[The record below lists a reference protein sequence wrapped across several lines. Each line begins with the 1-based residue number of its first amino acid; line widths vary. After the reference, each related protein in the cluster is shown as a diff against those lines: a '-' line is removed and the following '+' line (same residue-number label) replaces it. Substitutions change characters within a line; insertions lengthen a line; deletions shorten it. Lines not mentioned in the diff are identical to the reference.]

1 MGTQLDTW
9 QLVEA
14 PPVVALPYGIFSVAE
29 PRLATDEHWR
39 LGVQWQSQA
48 CGLTRTTFGAC
59 NVAEVPALD
68 EDDYCFV
75 SQFEPFTVYTYNN
88 DSIIGHTLEEHRANA
103 VQRLIASEQTTVEQ
117 NLWASLGTE
126 AVSTLSLTSSGAG
139 VVLGYLEQILA
150 ENYGGQ
156 GVIHMS
162 RITATFLWEYLQV
175 QGGKLVTKLGTPVVA
190 GAGYDPLPVVPPVT
204 TFTMYASGP
213 VVIYRGDVDTR
224 QNAVS
229 KSNNEVST
237 IAQRDYVLGWDCSVY
252 GVEGTYPITI

>member
-29 PRLATDEHWR
+29 VRLPADDHWR

-48 CGLTRTTFGAC
+48 CGLTKTTYGPC
-59 NVAEVPALD
+59 NVLEVESLTPD
-68 EDDYCFV
+68 EYCFV
-75 SQFEPFTVYTYNN
+75 SQFEPFSVYTYNN
-88 DSIIGHTLEEHRANA
+88 DSVIGHTLEEHRANA
-103 VQRLIASEQTTVEQ
+103 IQRLIASEQTTVEQ
-117 NLWASLGTE
+117 NVWGQLQVD
-126 AVSTLSLTSSGAG
+126 AVSTLSLTSFSPG
-139 VVLGYLEQILA
+139 VVLGYLEQMLA
-150 ENYGGQ
+150 QTYGGQ

-162 RITATFLWEYLQV
+162 RLTATYLWEYLQV

-190 GAGYDPLPVVPPVT
+190 GAGYDAISTPIDE
-204 TFTMYASGP
+204 FYMFASGP

-229 KSNNEVST
+229 KSNNEVSI
-237 IAQRDYVLGWDCSVY
+237 IAQRDYVLGWDCQVF
-252 GVEGTYPITI
+252 GVEGKYPTTI